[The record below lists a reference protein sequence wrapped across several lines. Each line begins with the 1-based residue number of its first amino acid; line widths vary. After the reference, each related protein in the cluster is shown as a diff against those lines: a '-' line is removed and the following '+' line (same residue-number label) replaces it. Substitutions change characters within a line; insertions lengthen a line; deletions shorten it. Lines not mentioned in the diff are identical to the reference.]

1 MIRPD
6 ARAHFVGIGGAGMSA
21 IAEVLLRRGYTVSG
35 CDVRDGP
42 AVERLRRLGAP
53 VVLGHSPDHLAS
65 SDLLVVSRAV
75 ADETEEIRAAHAAGI
90 PVRHRAEVLAEIM
103 RGGRSVAVVGTHGK
117 TTTTAMLARVLV
129 AAGLDPTAL
138 IGAYVPEFDSNAL
151 VGAGPWIVA
160 EVDESDGSLLHVVP
174 TGVVLTSL
182 DVTDHRDFYASAT
195 QLGDTF
201 GRFLRAAAS
210 DGFLVA
216 CADDPGA
223 REAAAAL
230 GRRAVTYGFDA
241 QAAVRGE
248 VRTVRARSTEATV
261 YLDGRPA
268 AELVLQ
274 VPGRYNVSNALGALA
289 AALQV
294 GVPLASA
301 VDALAS
307 FQGASRRF
315 EVRGEAD
322 GVMVVDD
329 YAHNPVKVA
338 AVLRAAR
345 EGWPERRVIA
355 LFQPH
360 RFSRTRTTFAEFARA
375 FDAADEVIVTEIYAA
390 DEPVQPGVSARLIVD
405 AVAAHRR
412 VHYRPVTAEAVELVE
427 ALATPGTIVLTLGA
441 GDIGRAADLLLRR
454 LAGRTPGASRSAR
467 VTGGP

>member
-1 MIRPD
+1 MIRPEV
-6 ARAHFVGIGGAGMSA
+6 RAHFVGIGGAGMSA
-21 IAEVLLRRGYTVSG
+21 IAEVLLRRGYAVSG

-42 AVERLRRLGAP
+42 AVARLRRLGAP
-53 VVLGHSPDHLAS
+53 VALGHSADHLAG

-75 ADETEEIRAAHAAGI
+75 ADETEEIRAARAAGM

-103 RGGRSVAVVGTHGK
+103 RGGRSIAVVGTHGK
-117 TTTTAMLARVLV
+117 TTTTAMLARVLA

-160 EVDESDGSLLHVVP
+160 EVDESDGSLLHVAP

-210 DGFLVA
+210 DGFVVA

-223 REAAAAL
+223 RETAGAF
-230 GRRAVTYGFDA
+230 GRLAVTYGFDP

-248 VRTVRARSTEATV
+248 VRALRGRCAQARV

-268 AELVLQ
+268 AELALQ
-274 VPGRYNVSNALGALA
+274 VPGRHNVSNALGAIA

-294 GVPLASA
+294 GVPLSTA
-301 VDALAS
+301 VDALAG

-315 EVRGEAD
+315 EVHGEVG

-329 YAHNPVKVA
+329 YAHNPVKVS

-345 EGWPERRVIA
+345 EGWPQRRVIA

-360 RFSRTRTTFAEFARA
+360 RFSRTRTTFAQFARA
-375 FDAADEVIVTEIYAA
+375 FDAADEVVITEIYAA

-412 VHYRPVTAEAVELVE
+412 VHYRPTMEEAIALVE
-427 ALATPGTIVLTLGA
+427 TLATPAAIVLTLGA
-441 GDIGRAADLLLRR
+441 GDVGRAADLLLRR
-454 LAGRTPGASRSAR
+454 LGDRTPGAGSGAR
-467 VTGGP
+467 VGGAP

>member
-1 MIRPD
+1 VIRRD

-21 IAEVLLRRGYTVSG
+21 IAEVLLRRGYAVSG

-42 AVERLRRLGAP
+42 AVERLRRLGAS
-53 VVLGHSPDHLAS
+53 VVLGHSPDHLAG

-75 ADETEEIRAAHAAGI
+75 ADETEEIRAARAAGI

-117 TTTTAMLARVLV
+117 TTTTAMLARVLA

-210 DGFLVA
+210 DGFLIA

-223 REAAAAL
+223 REAADAL

-248 VRTVRARSTEATV
+248 VRTVRGRSTEATV
-261 YLDGRPA
+261 YLDGRRA
-268 AELVLQ
+268 GELVLQ

-294 GVPLASA
+294 GVPLANA
-301 VDALAS
+301 VDALAG

-315 EVRGEAD
+315 EVCGEAD

-375 FDAADEVIVTEIYAA
+375 FDAADEVVVTEIYAA
-390 DEPVQPGVSARLIVD
+390 DEPVAPGVSARLIVD

-427 ALATPGTIVLTLGA
+427 ALAAPGTIVLTLGA
-441 GDIGRAADLLLRR
+441 GDIGRAAALLLQR
-454 LAGRTPGASRSAR
+454 LAARTPGPGRGAR